1 MKRTPLFLLA
11 AFALS
16 AEAAGPVPP
25 PAASGPTVVVLG
37 SSELAEVKKQASLLR
52 SGRAKLDERKID
64 IQGEQR
70 PGGVLHKRFGHG
82 PGFLIVLVG
91 SNGEEKLRSLQPV
104 GVDRLVKTLEDAEKN
119 GAAAKPE
126 AAPAK
131 P

>member
-1 MKRTPLFLLA
+1 MKHLFLLA

-16 AEAAGPVPP
+16 AEAAGPVPT

-37 SSELAEVKKQASLLR
+37 TSDLAAVKKQASLLR
-52 SGRAKLDERKID
+52 SGRAKLEELKID

-82 PGFLIVLVG
+82 PGFLLVLVG
-91 SNGEEKLRSLQPV
+91 SGGEEKLRSLQPV
-104 GVDRLVKTLEDAEKN
+104 GVDRLVKVLEEAEKS
-119 GAAAKPE
+119 GAGPKPE
-126 AAPAK
+126 APN